1 MSAGESLAA
10 DGLATESRLS
20 RALRALRLER
30 GLSVGELCIA
40 LVGLGVVGML
50 ALAPR
55 MQHGGFAMDD
65 WSNAVIALD
74 PPSSPDFGH
83 ALSEFATFTIYRP
96 VLVVYVPLTYFV
108 FGMHMHYHLAFAAVL
123 AVLVATMFY
132 GVLRTLGIPW
142 VHAAIISA
150 LTIVFPWSDSTRLWV
165 TADQLTLSLFFMFAG
180 LLIALQGLRRPGWK
194 WHSCAASLYL
204 LSILT
209 YEITL
214 PLIACLGVLY
224 WVCVGWRAARWRWLA
239 DLTVAVAGGI
249 WVWTNTVK
257 TKSGISDDLAH
268 SGEIIKKGGEIF
280 GRAAFPLG
288 SPETGLVLAVV
299 GLVLCLGVWARLA
312 FPRRFASRGRWG
324 LQEWLA
330 LTVAGVVLASL
341 GWVIF
346 VPANAYYT
354 PSIFGEVNRVN
365 GLAAFG
371 LILAVYGSFGTLGA
385 LVCQTAER
393 GRLLATAFTALLG
406 VVLLASYTHVLRR
419 HIQLWNTAYD
429 ASIFAIQKT
438 KRQLPYLPSGTTVIA
453 SGYPA
458 YQAPGVPILA
468 TDWDYDGMVK
478 MEYDD
483 ISLSA
488 YPLLEYLH
496 VRLQCR
502 SGDMAVQI
510 EGRPEKVVAYGTVR
524 LLDLATGVH
533 ANPKSPDECRRKVD
547 EYVPGPTFLSE
558 TY

>member
-1 MSAGESLAA
+1 MSAGGSLTA

-30 GLSVGELCIA
+30 RLSVGELCIA
-40 LVGLGVVGML
+40 LIGLGAIGLL
-50 ALAPR
+50 ALGPR
-55 MQHGGFAMDD
+55 IQHGGFSMDD
-65 WSNAVIALD
+65 WSNAVLALN
-74 PPSSPDFGH
+74 PSGSRDFGH
-83 ALSEFATFTIYRP
+83 ALSDFASFTIYRP

-132 GVLRTLGIPW
+132 GVLRTLGVPW
-142 VHAAIISA
+142 VHAATISA

-194 WHSCAASLYL
+194 WHGCAVLLYL

-224 WVCVGWRAARWRWLA
+224 WVLVGWQAAKWRWLA

-280 GRAAFPLG
+280 GRAAFPFG

-299 GLVLCLGVWARLA
+299 AVLLCLGVWARFA
-312 FPRRFASRGRWG
+312 FPQRFASQGSWG
-324 LQEWLA
+324 LQQWLA
-330 LTVAGVVLASL
+330 LTAGGVVLASL

-346 VPANAYYT
+346 IPAEPYYT
-354 PSIFGEVNRVN
+354 PTIFGEVNRVN

-371 LILAVYGSFGTLGA
+371 LILAVYGSFGTLA
-385 LVCQTAER
+385 VLVCQAGAR
-393 GRLLATAFTALLG
+393 GRLPAAVLTALLG

-429 ASIFAIQKT
+429 ASAFAIQET
-438 KRQLPYLPSGTTVIA
+438 KRQLPRLPSGTTVIA

-468 TDWDYDGMVK
+468 TDWDYDGMVR
-478 MEYDD
+478 MEYADS
-483 ISLSA
+483 SLSA

-496 VRLQCR
+496 VRLVCR
-502 SGDMAVQI
+502 AEDMAVQI
-510 EGRPEKVVAYGTVR
+510 EGRPERTVAYGTVR

-533 ANPKSPDECRRKVD
+533 ANPKSPDECRREVD